1 MCRIAGIVN
10 TSSNSLTEGILL
22 MRDAMHRGG
31 PDDAGIFID
40 EKIGLALGHR
50 RLALL
55 DLSNAGHQPMFSKCS
70 NISIVFNGEIY
81 NFIQIKEELE
91 KEGFIFVT
99 KTDTEVIINSY
110 IHWGKK
116 CFERFNGM
124 FALAIWDSVKNE
136 LILARDYAGIKPLY
150 YHSTNTQFLFASEVR
165 AFKALDP
172 DWEENDDWK
181 IPFLAYGHLPEPFTT
196 LQDVLQLPKGCYA
209 VVNLKDISIQIT
221 PFYFSKYTSS
231 VVTTDSAIKLL
242 RNKVEK
248 AVERHL
254 VSDAPIGVFLSGGID
269 SSIITLLAS
278 KYSTSKI
285 KTLSIVFEEQD
296 FSEEIYQKMVV
307 EQTNVEHHSFLVT
320 NQMFRDE
327 FEQIMEA
334 MDQPSIDGIN
344 TYFICKFAKQYGLT
358 AVLSGLGADEL
369 LGGYDSARRSQL
381 LKKITKLPYFVLA
394 LTSYLPNDKIKRIS
408 YLKEDN
414 LLNKYLFYRGIY
426 NPLRI
431 SALLNVPLGKVLSV
445 LKKVTVVPHNSMSE
459 IQEAAHLEQ
468 HLYMQNQ
475 LLKDTDYMS
484 MWHGIEVRVPFLDKE
499 VIEACNSIATEI
511 KFSLNKRPKYLLIQA
526 FQDILPS
533 AIWNRKKQG
542 FTFPFTKWINHVV
555 PLNRGTVFEKK
566 YRDLNNSVIHWS
578 KYWTYVLATNSP
590 QNLIFLPKKFDRVCF
605 YNTST
610 FATMGGIEKFNR
622 ALLHG
627 LSTLEQDSL
636 IIADAASMY
645 DKEVEV
651 DYFRADNYRLYKKNK
666 LSFVWNELRSAYKYN
681 QIILGHVNLAL
692 FGLLIKFFNPSI
704 KVYLVAHGIEVWG
717 GLTGLKKKILEKCD
731 AILAVSNY
739 TKQKLIEVNKVEA
752 SKVSIFHNTI
762 DPFFRYPKQFVKPS
776 YLLDRYGIKPN
787 EKIILTLTRLSYTE
801 KYKGYDKVIAVLPEI
816 IKSYPSVKYLIAG
829 KPDELEKNRLTSLIS
844 QYKLEKQVFLVGFIA
859 DEEISD
865 HYQLADVFVMPS
877 KKEGFGIVFIE
888 AMACGLPVIA
898 GNQDGSVDALKNG
911 ELGMLVNPEDK
922 EQMISTV
929 LKVLSG
935 NSYTSNQKEQLQKRV
950 DGYFGFPVFKQNL
963 KTQLV
968 H

>member
-1 MCRIAGIVN
+1 
-10 TSSNSLTEGILL
+10 

-31 PDDAGIFID
+31 PDDSGIFVD

-50 RLALL
+50 RLALI
-55 DLSNAGHQPMFSKCS
+55 DLTSAGHQPMFSKDEAV
-70 NISIVFNGEIY
+70 SIVFNGEIY
-81 NFIQIKEELE
+81 NFLQIKHELE
-91 KEGFIFVT
+91 KEGFTFIT
-99 KTDTEVIINSY
+99 KTDTEVIINAY
-110 IHWGKK
+110 IHWGTK

-124 FALAIWDSVKNE
+124 FALALWDSGKSE

-150 YHSTNTQFLFASEVR
+150 YNLTDKQFLFASEIR
-165 AFKALDP
+165 AFKALKP
-172 DWEENDDWK
+172 NWEENIDWK

-196 LQDVLQLPKGCYA
+196 LQNVQLLPKGCFA
-209 VVNLKDISIQIT
+209 IVDLKNLSIQIT
-221 PFYFSKYTSS
+221 PFFISKYTDS
-231 VVTTDSAIKLL
+231 VVTTESAIKLL
-242 RNKVEK
+242 RDKVER
-248 AVERHL
+248 AIERHL

-269 SSIITLLAS
+269 SSIITILAS
-278 KYSTSKI
+278 KFANSKI

-296 FSEEIYQKMVV
+296 FSEEIYQKMVI

-327 FEQIMEA
+327 FDQIMEA

-344 TYFICKFAKQYGLT
+344 SYFICKFAKQYGLT

-369 LGGYDSARRSQL
+369 LGGYDSAKRSQL
-381 LKKITKLPYFVLA
+381 LKKLAYLPSFVLA
-394 LTSYLPNDKIKRIS
+394 ATNYFPNDKLKRIS
-408 YLKEDN
+408 YLKDN
-414 LLNKYLFYRGIY
+414 TLLNKYLFYRGIY
-426 NPLRI
+426 SPLRI
-431 SALLNVPLGKVLSV
+431 STLLNIPLEKVLRV
-445 LKKVTVVPHNSMSE
+445 LKCVTIAPLDSKSE
-459 IQEAAHLEQ
+459 IQEAAYLEE

-475 LLKDTDYMS
+475 LLKDTDCMS

-499 VIEACNSIATEI
+499 VIEACNSIAPSV

-555 PLNRGTVFEKK
+555 PLDRGSVFEKK
-566 YRDLNNSVIHWS
+566 YSDLNNSLIHWS
-578 KYWTYVLATNSP
+578 RYWTYLLATTNP
-590 QNLIFLPKKFDRVCF
+590 KNFIFLPKKFDRVCF

-622 ALLHG
+622 AFLCG

-645 DKEVEV
+645 DKEVET

-666 LSFVWNELRSAYKYN
+666 LSFVWNELRSAHKYN
-681 QIILGHVNLAL
+681 QVILGHVNLAL
-692 FGLLIKFFNPSI
+692 FGILIKFFNPSI

-717 GLTGLKKKILEKCD
+717 NLSGLKKKILERCD
-731 AILAVSNY
+731 VILAVSNY
-739 TKQKLIEVNKVEA
+739 TKQKLIEVNNVA
-752 SKVSIFHNTI
+752 PRKVSIFHNTI
-762 DPFFRYPKQFVKPS
+762 DPFFKFPKKFIKPN
-776 YLLDRYGIKPN
+776 YLLDRYDISPN

-801 KYKGYDKVIAVLPEI
+801 KYKGYDKVISVLPEI

-844 QYKLEKQVFLVGFIA
+844 QFKLEKHVFLVGFIA

-911 ELGMLVNPEDK
+911 ELGMLVNPDDK
-922 EQMISTV
+922 EEMIATI
-929 LKVLSG
+929 LKVLAG
-935 NSYTSNQKEQLQKRV
+935 DSYTPSQKQQLQNKV
-950 DGYFGFPVFKQNL
+950 DGYFGFPVFQKNL